1 MNMEL
6 CGNGKLVMV
15 MNVFFVFLLMFVGTL
30 EEQNKYP
37 NLLKPY
43 KMHIYPCP
51 NCALWCKYNPMYT
64 CTYSCDHDI
73 YYDTDSKFGKLN
85 LDNITIEEGLS
96 HYQKHYDMHEGWKE
110 SKLRRDFYDWEHYFA
125 VRGTPEIEQNIKKVC
140 ADTKTY
146 NCTFGTLG
154 HYPIGGCGTSFPW
167 GPYIRNE
174 SVIIVPKED
183 PKYWALYSSRKF
195 DDVMKKCHL

>member
-1 MNMEL
+1 
-6 CGNGKLVMV
+6 
-15 MNVFFVFLLMFVGTL
+15 MFVGTL

-43 KMHIYPCP
+43 KMHIIKYPCP

-73 YYDTDSKFGKLN
+73 YYDTDSKF
-85 LDNITIEEGLS
+85 DNITIEEGLS

-154 HYPIGGCGTSFPW
+154 HYPICTLDW
-167 GPYIRNE
+167 KPYVNGL
-174 SVIIVPKED
+174 ED
-183 PKYWALYSSRKF
+183 CCKLIE
-195 DDVMKKCHL
+195 KCVQIKSDWTE